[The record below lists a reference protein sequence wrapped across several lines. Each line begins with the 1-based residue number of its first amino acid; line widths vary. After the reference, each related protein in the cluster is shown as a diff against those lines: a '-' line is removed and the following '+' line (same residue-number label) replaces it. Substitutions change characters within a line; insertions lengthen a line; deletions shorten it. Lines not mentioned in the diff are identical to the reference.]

1 MNLYLTKTPRLI
13 QKIYTNY
20 TWRFSSTNKEI
31 YLTFDDGPT
40 PEITPW
46 VLSQLQKHQAK
57 ATFFCIGKNI
67 EKHPEIFK
75 QILADGHAVGN
86 HTHNHL
92 KSRKNTTKNY
102 VQNTVEA
109 AEAMDRFSTV
119 IPSNNEPQQLFR
131 PPYGK
136 ITASQA
142 KALQKLGYTIVMWD
156 VLSADFDTSINTA
169 SCLQNVLKN
178 TEDGSIV
185 VFHDSVKAAKNL
197 FYALPKVLEHYS
209 KKGFE
214 FKKIK
219 T

>member
-1 MNLYLTKTPRLI
+1 MGFESI
-13 QKIYTNY
+13 VKIPSKSY
-20 TWRFSSTNKEI
+20 
-31 YLTFDDGPT
+31 
-40 PEITPW
+40 
-46 VLSQLQKHQAK
+46 
-57 ATFFCIGKNI
+57 FFCIGKNI

-92 KSRKNTTKNY
+92 KSSKSTTKNY
-102 VQNTVEA
+102 VQNTLDAE
-109 AEAMDRFSTV
+109 EAMDRFTTLT
-119 IPSNNEPQQLFR
+119 PTNNQHQQLFR

-136 ITASQA
+136 ITSLQA

-156 VLSADFDTSINTA
+156 VLSADFDASINTA

-178 TEDGSIV
+178 TEDGSII
-185 VFHDSVKAAKNL
+185 VFHDSLKAAKNL
-197 FYALPKVLEHYS
+197 FYTLPKVLEYYT